1 MIDQLK
7 IGLLN
12 ATGVAKSPDEII
24 KFCNNNNIDL
34 ILITETFLIRGRLQT
49 DWLQY
54 HNYAIQP
61 DIKKRGQG
69 GISLLVRPN
78 LNLHIH
84 HLPNTSRFSL
94 SFQIGIYTF
103 HGLYLPPPP
112 TLNDTTTIE
121 LLDQLNITNNT
132 IILGD
137 LNARSKLL
145 TGDHSNNTRGIHA
158 LEPWITG
165 NGLHVWNGTLTRT
178 QPTFRTAAG
187 TSIIDLF
194 ISPEN
199 AILNPTMNIH
209 DMTSLSTYHH
219 LCTLSFSPHSP
230 WKPLPVPNSTR
241 QHWKLQRFSDP
252 ELRQLFI
259 KKFENNIN
267 SINIVLEQLC
277 HSTISIPH
285 PPTIEQLGSDI
296 TSAIY
301 DALDH
306 SVSRT
311 KPRPKT

>member
-158 LEPWITG
+158 LE
-165 NGLHVWNGTLTRT
+165 
-178 QPTFRTAAG
+178 
-187 TSIIDLF
+187 
-194 ISPEN
+194 
-199 AILNPTMNIH
+199 
-209 DMTSLSTYHH
+209 
-219 LCTLSFSPHSP
+219 
-230 WKPLPVPNSTR
+230 
-241 QHWKLQRFSDP
+241 
-252 ELRQLFI
+252 
-259 KKFENNIN
+259 
-267 SINIVLEQLC
+267 
-277 HSTISIPH
+277 
-285 PPTIEQLGSDI
+285 LGMV
-296 TSAIY
+296 Y
-301 DALDH
+301 MYGMEH
-306 SVSRT
+306 
-311 KPRPKT
+311 